1 VNVLLIG
8 GGGREHALG
17 WKLVQDP
24 SVTLTS
30 LPGNPGLASL
40 GGVVEGISSTDIGAV
55 AAMAADRSFDLVVV
69 GPEAP
74 LAAGLVDALD
84 RVRVPVFGPTRAAA
98 QLEASKAFAK
108 DIMRDAGVPTAG
120 WATFDDR
127 DAAIAHLGESSGP
140 YVVKADGL
148 AAGKGVLVTDD
159 LEAAKTWAHT
169 CLDGA
174 FGEAGAQ
181 IVIEDFLDG
190 PELSVFAVCDGT
202 EAIPL
207 APARD
212 YKRAYDGDTGPN
224 TGGMG
229 SYSPVPDLPT
239 GIVAYTMDHVVGPVL
254 STMAERGTPYR
265 GFLYTG
271 FVLTRDG
278 PRVLEFNCRLGDPET
293 QAVLP
298 RLDGSLVELLTAAVD
313 GGLADVM
320 PRWLDTSA
328 VNVVMAAQGYPES
341 PRTGDAIRGSLD
353 PETDSIVFQAGTRT
367 TSDGLVTAGG
377 RILNVVGTGPDLPSA
392 RKNAYDRVATISW
405 PGAQYRTDIAGV
417 S

>member
-1 VNVLLIG
+1 M
-8 GGGREHALG
+8 G
-17 WKLVQDP
+17 WKLVQDS
-24 SVTLTS
+24 SVVLTS

-55 AAMAADRSFDLVVV
+55 AAMAGDRSFDLVVV

-84 RVRVPVFGPTRAAA
+84 RAEIPVFGPTRAAA

-108 DIMRDAGVPTAG
+108 DIMRDAGVPTAD
-120 WATFDDR
+120 WATFDDH
-127 DAAIAHLGESSGP
+127 DSAIAHLRKSSGP

-159 LEAAKTWAHT
+159 FEAAERWAHT

-174 FGEAGAQ
+174 FGAAGAQ
-181 IVIEDFLDG
+181 IVIEEFLDG
-190 PELSVFAVCDGT
+190 PELSVFAICDGT
-202 EAIPL
+202 EAVPL

-212 YKRAYDGDTGPN
+212 YKRAYDGDLGPN

-229 SYSPVPDLPT
+229 SYSPVPDLPS
-239 GIVAYTMDHVVGPVL
+239 GIVAYTMDQVVGPVL
-254 STMAERGTPYR
+254 ATMAERGTPYQ

-271 FVLTRDG
+271 FVLTADG
-278 PRVLEFNCRLGDPET
+278 PKVLEFNCRLGDPET
-293 QAVLP
+293 QVVLP
-298 RLDGSLVELLTAAVD
+298 RLDGSLVDLLAAAVD
-313 GGLADVM
+313 GGVADVT
-320 PRWLDTSA
+320 PRWLDTST
-328 VNVVMAAQGYPES
+328 VNVVMASEGYPKT
-341 PRTGDAIRGSLD
+341 PRTGDSIRGALD
-353 PETDSIVFQAGTRT
+353 PEPDSFVFQAGTHAT
-367 TSDGLVTAGG
+367 PGGLVTAGG
-377 RILNVVGTGPDLPSA
+377 RVLNVVGTGPDLASA
-392 RKNAYDRVATISW
+392 RKNAYNRVATISW